1 MIHIF
6 RSVDSVNS
14 HFFALKITQGRKH
27 PSQTSGLTAPLVTV
41 SGVWRWPAVSSIYSR
56 YTAPGGKG
64 GEERGGNLE
73 ICHPKWAQPTWLAIQ
88 TVFTTLPKAQTLPI
102 DITSSCKWCQQSLAT
117 SQQKNVDA
125 SVRDLNVFPGSVW
138 WDSPRSCLV
147 VMRWNWDVECHYTST
162 VQYSTEEVSHC
173 TQNCIPIFKLFNS
186 NSYTP

>member
-6 RSVDSVNS
+6 SSVDGVNTHLEHHNCS
-14 HFFALKITQGRKH
+14 RKLH
-27 PSQTSGLTAPLVTV
+27 KLESIQVRHQVSLLLLWLCLV
-41 SGVWRWPAVSSIYSR
+41 SGGDQQSPVFTAV
-56 YTAPGGKG
+56 TLHLGA
-64 GEERGGNLE
+64 RGGNLE

-162 VQYSTEEVSHC
+162 VQYSRGESLH
-173 TQNCIPIFKLFNS
+173 PKLHS
-186 NSYTP
+186 NLQAF